1 MRRPRVTDVEQLK
14 TKVRRLAAG
23 RVLAGDHA
31 DICLDLGRADNCRA
45 RIAAGYLALSDYPQA
60 VPHDRLLWIL
70 DGYLEVH
77 GADGSVTDI
86 SQGES
91 VVLAGGVGYRLVFPQ
106 LTLYLIVEPEAGH

>member
-23 RVLAGDHA
+23 GVLAGEHA
-31 DICLDLGRADNCRA
+31 DICLELGRAGDCRA
-45 RIAAGYLALSDYPQA
+45 RIAAGYLALSDRPQA
-60 VPHDRLLWIL
+60 IPHDRLLWIL

-77 GADGSVTDI
+77 GADGSITDV

-91 VVLAGGVGYRLVFPQ
+91 IMLAGGAGYRLVFPQ
-106 LTLYLIVEPEAGH
+106 LTLYLIVEPEEGH